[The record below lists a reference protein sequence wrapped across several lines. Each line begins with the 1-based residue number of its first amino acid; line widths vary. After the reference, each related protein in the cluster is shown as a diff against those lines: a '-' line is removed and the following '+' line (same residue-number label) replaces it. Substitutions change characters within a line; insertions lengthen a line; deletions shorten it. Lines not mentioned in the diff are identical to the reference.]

1 MLKINAQSELKE
13 QKKLNQNEKNKEK
26 KISDSSFRLIEV
38 SD

>member
-1 MLKINAQSELKE
+1 MLKIYAQSELKE

-38 SD
+38 SV

>member
-13 QKKLNQNEKNKEK
+13 QKKLNQNEKNKEN
-26 KISDSSFRLIEV
+26 KISDSSFR